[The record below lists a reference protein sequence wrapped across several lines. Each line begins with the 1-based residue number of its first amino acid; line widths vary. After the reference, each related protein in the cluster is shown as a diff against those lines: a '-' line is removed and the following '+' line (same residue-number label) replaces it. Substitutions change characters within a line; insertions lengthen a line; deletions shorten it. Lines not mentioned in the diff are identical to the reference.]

1 VGQADAAAPGLLT
14 QLLESRGLVVIEVAA
29 ANGSQDAGAHR
40 PPTRSS
46 GRALL
51 DATRAIAGLLG
62 AGLPLARAL
71 MAAASANE
79 NSVSDRLRLVR
90 DRVSRGERLATALAA
105 HPEVFPPLYVGV
117 VRAGERGGDLPG
129 TFTRLAAQLERE
141 DELRSKLLSA
151 AIYPMLLAV
160 VGVAAVFLLL
170 LFVLPR
176 FAGILQGAGAHLPN
190 STRLLLSASQTAR
203 HYWPTFLIPPAAAVV
218 GAFWVKTSEQGAH
231 AWASVL
237 MAIPGIGTLRRDIL
251 AARFARMASVLL
263 GGGAPVLSALDDTAA
278 SLWDSLAHAEV
289 SRVRARIREGATMH
303 RALEDSELFPP
314 LLAQLVAL
322 GEETGRLEEF
332 LRKAAE
338 LFEQRTERATS
349 RLVALAEPVMI
360 IVLGVVVGSVAL
372 SILQAI
378 YGVNAES
385 FR

>member
-1 VGQADAAAPGLLT
+1 
-14 QLLESRGLVVIEVAA
+14 
-29 ANGSQDAGAHR
+29 
-40 PPTRSS
+40 
-46 GRALL
+46 
-51 DATRAIAGLLG
+51 
-62 AGLPLARAL
+62 
-71 MAAASANE
+71 
-79 NSVSDRLRLVR
+79 
-90 DRVSRGERLATALAA
+90 
-105 HPEVFPPLYVGV
+105 
-117 VRAGERGGDLPG
+117 
-129 TFTRLAAQLERE
+129 
-141 DELRSKLLSA
+141 
-151 AIYPMLLAV
+151 
-160 VGVAAVFLLL
+160 
-170 LFVLPR
+170 
-176 FAGILQGAGAHLPN
+176 
-190 STRLLLSASQTAR
+190 
-203 HYWPTFLIPPAAAVV
+203 
-218 GAFWVKTSEQGAH
+218 
-231 AWASVL
+231 
-237 MAIPGIGTLRRDIL
+237 
-251 AARFARMASVLL
+251 MASVLL